1 MSQATSVHIH
11 ASSPLSVLTS
21 MSANGSIHGDVD
33 ATANE
38 AIEVDEDEEVDE
50 ADDVDPLLMSSIW
63 DDVKIQKTLSED
75 GKRMWKCGYCNS
87 SFSGHNATKAV
98 AHLCRTKGQDI
109 APCRQF
115 NFIPLKFRQSHQD
128 LSDRKSVA
136 KRKRQVLHETLDRSI
151 DVHQQNLAVAVQK
164 NSRKKRTPGDN
175 TSTTASTLSASVVS
189 TPLHRPRHARSQ
201 VNTSLTLPF
210 VKSSKFVKPPAMLQL
225 AIHNG
230 SNPDGESTLTAAV
243 ADMIHSM
250 GLPFSLSTDP
260 KFRRVIKLARNVGS
274 GYLTPT
280 RQRIGSDLL
289 KLNYDMYI
297 FNTKESLLHQAETY
311 GLTLYGDG
319 ATVKKMPLINVL
331 CAGVFNPAA
340 VLEIVNCSSHLQ
352 GGGKKDASYIAS
364 LFNPH
369 LEELDP
375 HKTLVDLLYFDGASN
390 VQKAGSI
397 IGAIYPRVTCL
408 HGAEHVVSL
417 FFSDI
422 CKISSIQAFIR
433 YYRRVYKW
441 FGSGSHHV
449 PYAIFSKHVSEVN
462 FVSYHVLC
470 VLLLSFPCLHLIR
483 VNCTT
488 GRH

>member
-11 ASSPLSVLTS
+11 VSSPLSVLTS
-21 MSANGSIHGDVD
+21 MSANSSTHGDVD
-33 ATANE
+33 AAANTTNPVE
-38 AIEVDEDEEVDE
+38 DAAEVDDG
-50 ADDVDPLLMSSIW
+50 DDVDPLAMTSIW
-63 DDVKIQKTLSED
+63 DDVKINKIFSED
-75 GKRMWKCGYCNS
+75 GKKTWMCGYCNS

-98 AHLCRTKGQDI
+98 AHVCRTKGQDI
-109 APCRQF
+109 APCRQY
-115 NFIPLKFRQSHQD
+115 NFIPGNFRQSHQD
-128 LSDRKSVA
+128 LLDRKSVA
-136 KRKRQVLHETLDRSI
+136 KRKRQVMHETVNRSM
-151 DVHQQNLAVAVQK
+151 DVHQSNLAAVVHERSQ
-164 NSRKKRTPGDN
+164 KKRTPGDN
-175 TSTTASTLSASVVS
+175 TSTTASTLSASVMS
-189 TPLHRPRHARSQ
+189 TASSKSQYRRSN
-201 VNTSLTLPF
+201 VNTSLALPF
-210 VKSSKFVKPPAMLQL
+210 VPSSKFVKPPAMLQL

-230 SNPDGESTLTAAV
+230 TNPDGEAALTSAV

-274 GYLTPT
+274 NYLTPT

-289 KLNYDMYI
+289 KLNYDLYV
-297 FNTKESLLHQAETY
+297 FNTKESLLNQAETY

-352 GGGKKDASYIAS
+352 AGGKKDASYIAS

-369 LEELDP
+369 LDELDP
-375 HKTLVDLLYFDGASN
+375 HKSLVDLLYFDGASN

-397 IGAIYPRVTCL
+397 IGAVYPRVTCL

-422 CKISSIQAFIR
+422 CKIASIQAFIR

-449 PYAIFSKHVSEVN
+449 PYAIFSKHVSKSNCGGYSSCHRESNV
-462 FVSYHVLC
+462 
-470 VLLLSFPCLHLIR
+470 LSFFYLE
-483 VNCTT
+483 
-488 GRH
+488 